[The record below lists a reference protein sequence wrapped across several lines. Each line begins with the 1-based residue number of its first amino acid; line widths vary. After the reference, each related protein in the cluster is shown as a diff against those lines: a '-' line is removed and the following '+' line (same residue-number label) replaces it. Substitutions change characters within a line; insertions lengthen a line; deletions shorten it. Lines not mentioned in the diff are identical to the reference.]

1 MAIAAAKTGIR
12 KNLIDV
18 FLHRRSRRPNPCVK
32 HGVSKFMPIRLVA
45 LVGVLVGG
53 LGTVARAADA
63 YVVAGHDSFAI
74 GQDDVTSEV
83 TYSGRE
89 TLAVSHRGSTTRYDA
104 RVTYER
110 SDGTASTSAKA
121 EYVADVTP
129 AGDTLDAENDD
140 PDYLTVLNQPF
151 AAELDTATL
160 ADLRSLRGTIP
171 FDFPSPV
178 SGTSLH
184 GYLRHVPSGML
195 GTHRAIG
202 VTFEAAGAM
211 LGELPDRP
219 GLALHGTISM
229 HGTAFYDART
239 ALLLSLETTVT
250 IAGTVSNRADK
261 NPVTITFAR
270 RIRSANS

>member
-1 MAIAAAKTGIR
+1 
-12 KNLIDV
+12 L
-18 FLHRRSRRPNPCVK
+18 L
-32 HGVSKFMPIRLVA
+32 
-45 LVGVLVGG
+45 GVLAGG
-53 LGTVARAADA
+53 LGSAARGADA
-63 YVVAGHDSFAI
+63 YLVTGRDSFAI
-74 GQDDVTSEV
+74 GQDEVTSEV
-83 TYSGRE
+83 RYAGRE
-89 TLAVSHRGSTTRYDA
+89 TLAVSHRGSTTRYVA
-104 RVTYER
+104 RVAYER
-110 SDGTASTSAKA
+110 SDGSASTAAKA

-129 AGDTLDAENDD
+129 AGDTLDTENDD

-151 AAELDTATL
+151 AAELDPVTL

-184 GYLRHVPSGML
+184 GYLRHVASGLL
-195 GTHRAIG
+195 GSRRSIG

-219 GLALHGTISM
+219 GLVLHGTISM
-229 HGTAFYDART
+229 HGTAYYDART

-250 IAGTVSNRADK
+250 IAGSVSNRSDK

-270 RIRSANS
+270 RIRSASS

>member
-1 MAIAAAKTGIR
+1 
-12 KNLIDV
+12 
-18 FLHRRSRRPNPCVK
+18 
-32 HGVSKFMPIRLVA
+32 
-45 LVGVLVGG
+45 
-53 LGTVARAADA
+53 
-63 YVVAGHDSFAI
+63 
-74 GQDDVTSEV
+74 
-83 TYSGRE
+83 
-89 TLAVSHRGSTTRYDA
+89 
-104 RVTYER
+104 
-110 SDGTASTSAKA
+110 
-121 EYVADVTP
+121 VTP

-184 GYLRHVPSGML
+184 GYLSHVPSGML
-195 GTHRAIG
+195 GTHRSIG

-219 GLALHGTISM
+219 GLVLHGTISM
-229 HGTAFYDART
+229 HGTAYYDART

-270 RIRSANS
+270 RIRSASS